1 MILLLFV
8 ASVLVSVLLERQARQ
23 HTLERT
29 MEYERLGIPIPP
41 PRPKLKRTEAWLN
54 VGLGFV
60 LVGLS
65 LLSTVSAFL
74 MKNIA
79 ERMPDHAA
87 HFNDDFRVGLEW
99 GALCLASGI
108 ALAWLGWKAIKEISR
123 YESGSASVTATP
135 GKAGE
140 VSRIIPPIQQSK

>member
-8 ASVLVSVLLERQARQ
+8 ASILVSVLLERQARQ

-29 MEYERLGIPIPP
+29 MEYERLGIPVPP
-41 PRPKLKRTEAWLN
+41 RRPKLKRTEAWLN

-60 LVGLS
+60 LIGLS
-65 LLSTVSAFL
+65 VLSTVSGFQ
-74 MKNIA
+74 MKGLA

-87 HFNDDFRVGLEW
+87 HFNDDFRMGLEW
-99 GALCLASGI
+99 GAFCLASGI

-123 YESGSASVTATP
+123 YESGTTTVTATP
-135 GKAGE
+135 RAVGE
-140 VSRIIPPIQQSK
+140 VSRNTPPV